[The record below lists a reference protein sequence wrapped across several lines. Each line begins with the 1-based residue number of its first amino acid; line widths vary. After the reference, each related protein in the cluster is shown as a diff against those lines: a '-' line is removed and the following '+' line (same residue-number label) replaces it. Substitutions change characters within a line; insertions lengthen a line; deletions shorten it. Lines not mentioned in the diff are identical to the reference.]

1 MIEMEYPHKPVM
13 VKEVVEFLITRPD
26 GTYVDGTTGSG
37 GHSEAILKKLGK
49 NGRLICLDRDPD
61 AIEITRKRLDAG
73 GYKGKFNIIKENFAD
88 MDAAFDKAGVQ
99 KVDGILLDLGMS
111 SYQLD
116 RSGRGFSFNR
126 DEPLDMRMDN
136 EGGKK
141 AMELLNELSASEIE
155 SVLKKYGEEK
165 LARRI
170 ARTIIR
176 EREKSPISSSGRF
189 ADIVRSHFSASQRN
203 RKKDPATRAFQA
215 LRILT
220 NNEMENLNAIL
231 EKAPDLL
238 NKGGRIIFLTYH
250 SLEDRL
256 VKRAMADWENSCTCP
271 PDLPVCMCDK
281 KQGFKRLNKRGFLP
295 QQEEIAENPRA
306 RSARLRGAERI

>member
-1 MIEMEYPHKPVM
+1 LIKMEYPHKPVM
-13 VKEVVEFLITRPD
+13 VNEVVKFLITRPE
-26 GTYVDGTTGSG
+26 GVYVDGTTGSG
-37 GHSEAILKKLGK
+37 GHSEAILKRLDK

-61 AIEITRKRLDAG
+61 AIEITRERLDTG
-73 GYKGKFNIIKENFAD
+73 GYKGKYNLIKVNFSD
-88 MDAAFDKAGVQ
+88 MDSALEEAGVQ

-126 DEPLDMRMDN
+126 DEPLDMRMDT
-136 EGGKK
+136 ESGKN
-141 AMELLNELSASEIE
+141 AMEFLNELSVREIT
-155 SVLKKYGEEK
+155 SVLRRFGEER
-165 LARRI
+165 LAKPI
-170 ARTIIR
+170 ARTVVR

-189 ADIVRSHFSASQRN
+189 ADIVRSHYPASRRN

-220 NNEMENLNAIL
+220 NNEMENLSVIL
-231 EKAPDLL
+231 EKVPDLL

-256 VKRAMADWENSCTCP
+256 VKRAMVDWENSCTCP
-271 PDLPVCMCDK
+271 PDLPLCVCDK
-281 KQGFKRLNKRGFLP
+281 KQIFKRLNKRGFLP

>member
-13 VKEVVEFLITRPD
+13 VNEVVKLLITRPD
-26 GTYVDGTTGSG
+26 GIYVDGTTGSG
-37 GHSEAILKKLGK
+37 GHSEAILKKLDK
-49 NGRLICLDRDPD
+49 DGRLICLDRDPD
-61 AIEITRKRLDAG
+61 AIEITRKRLDAR
-73 GYKGKFNIIKENFAD
+73 GYKERFELIKVNFAD
-88 MDAAFDKAGVQ
+88 MDTALEKAGFK

-136 EGGKK
+136 ESGKN
-141 AMELLNELSASEIE
+141 AMELINELSDLEIE

-165 LARRI
+165 LAKPI
-170 ARTIIR
+170 ARTIVR
-176 EREKSPISSSGRF
+176 ERGKSPIATSGRF
-189 ADIVRSHFSASQRN
+189 ADIVRSHFPASQRN

-220 NNEMENLNAIL
+220 NNEMENLNDIL

-238 NKGGRIIFLTYH
+238 NRGGRIIFLTYH

-256 VKRAMADWENSCTCP
+256 VKRAMADWEDSCTCP
-271 PDLPVCMCDK
+271 PDLPVCVCNK
-281 KQGFKRLNKRGFLP
+281 KQRFKRLNKRGFIP
-295 QQEEIAENPRA
+295 QPEEIAENPRA

>member
-176 EREKSPISSSGRF
+176 ERDKSPISSSGRF
-189 ADIVRSHFSASQRN
+189 ADIVRSHFPVSQRN

>member
-1 MIEMEYPHKPVM
+1 MEYPHKPVM
-13 VKEVVEFLITRPD
+13 VNEVMKLLITKSD
-26 GTYVDGTTGSG
+26 GIYVDATTGSG
-37 GHSEAILKKLGK
+37 GHSEAILKKLGN

-61 AIEITRKRLDAG
+61 AIEITRGRLDSG
-73 GYKGKFNIIKENFAD
+73 GYKGKYKIVKANFAD
-88 MDAAFDKAGVQ
+88 METVLENTGVHR
-99 KVDGILLDLGMS
+99 VDGILLDLGMS

-116 RSGRGFSFNR
+116 KSGRGFSFNR

-136 EGGKK
+136 EGGKN
-141 AMELLNELSASEIE
+141 AMELLNELSAREIE
-155 SVLKKYGEEK
+155 SVLKKYGEER
-165 LARRI
+165 LARPI
-170 ARTIIR
+170 ARSIVR
-176 EREKSPISSSGRF
+176 ERSKSPIVSSGRF
-189 ADIVRSHFSASQRN
+189 ADIVRSHYPVSKRN

-231 EKAPDLL
+231 ENAPDLL
-238 NKGGRIIFLTYH
+238 NRNGRIIFLTYH

-271 PDLPVCMCDK
+271 PDLPLCVCDK
-281 KQGFKRLNKRGFLP
+281 KQRFKRLNKRGFLP
-295 QQEEIAENPRA
+295 QPEEIAENPRA